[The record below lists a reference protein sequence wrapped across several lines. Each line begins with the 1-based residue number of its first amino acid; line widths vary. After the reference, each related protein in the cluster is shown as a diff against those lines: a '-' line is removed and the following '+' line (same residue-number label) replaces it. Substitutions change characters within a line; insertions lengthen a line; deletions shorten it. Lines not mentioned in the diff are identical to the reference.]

1 MTMYEK
7 NRKIVQ
13 DGLNRRAAT
22 AAQKEAALEA
32 LGREFRAGINEHSL
46 DIKAAQEAQRLKKE
60 QEAAEAR
67 RRERQAQR
75 EAAECYTWYATM
87 ALVTGPLLIASVA
100 IALCNAGAISLWVML
115 PIAVLACMYSVA
127 ALIVN
132 IATLCKFPSI
142 RGTINRI
149 CDAAEKFRAY
159 LTVPMMS
166 EFDN

>member
-7 NRKIVQ
+7 NRQIVQ
-13 DGLNRRAAT
+13 NGLNRRAAT

-32 LGREFRAGINEHSL
+32 MGREFRAGINEHSL
-46 DIKAAQEAQRLKKE
+46 DITAAQEAQRRKE
-60 QEAAEAR
+60 AQEAAAAR

-75 EAAECYTWYATM
+75 EAAECYTWYATI
-87 ALVTGPLLIASVA
+87 ALIVGPLLVA
-100 IALCNAGAISLWVML
+100 ALAIGLYNTGNLALWIML
-115 PIAVLACMYSVA
+115 IIAVTACMYSA
-127 ALIVN
+127 ASLIVN
-132 IATLCKFPSI
+132 IATLCKFPSL